1 MPSRESQHMTTVR
14 EIIKRDIGVKVEGV
28 VKVFDRSALANEV
41 REYVVTDKIE
51 DELKRIV
58 DTFTQV
64 SETLR
69 RGGASRDVVGMWVSG
84 FFGSGK
90 SHFAKVIG
98 YLLQNDPLGA
108 ADGERCIDAFVKH
121 LSDSQRGKDVR
132 LRLGEI
138 KLNTQVRTIA
148 FEIKSR
154 QSLTNPNSVGEIL
167 LSEFY
172 RDIGLGEN
180 FVVARIE
187 RRLQQRG
194 LLEKLSETFET
205 LHGVP
210 WRSAEGRDDLM
221 TVRRRLSK
229 VLPKIDSKE
238 YPDEQ
243 SALQALTDMFRH
255 EKITA
260 EGIADEL
267 VAWVDAQKT
276 TGGKTQHLIFVV
288 DEMGTFIGDSNER
301 IGELNSLAEMIGNK
315 GKGKVWLIVTSQQDL
330 EKVVDR
336 TNFQPTLVG
345 RLNARFELKPH
356 LISDEINKVVSE
368 RILKKRP
375 AEEGGLKTL
384 YTKHEGHIAE
394 LADIKASRRLASISE
409 RTFIDAYPFLPHQVR
424 LAQDIFEALSGFR
437 ISGGVR
443 SMIAV
448 VMEALQDL
456 ADKPLGVVVSF
467 DQVFDAVENDLLS
480 QEYLGASGVRSI
492 YESDER
498 VPGMPVESSRVLKVL
513 WLLQRITWVPRVPE
527 TLAKLLVRDLTTEIA
542 PLRAQVESTLA
553 ALQEAGYVARDEATG
568 EWKFLNE
575 RERTIEQAIQ
585 EMVRPGGPKSISIA
599 AVRRTAQQL
608 CKDEVVTRKKLAN
621 FAVTHGATKVPF
633 SFGVH
638 LDGEAV
644 ETGAELDVV
653 FTSPLAPG
661 RKQDLEEVRRQNQSA
676 GAKGKTVW
684 WVADAPEN
692 LESRFKRYEA
702 LVKVTGDKRFT
713 EDSSSDTQD
722 ALSEKRK
729 ERDELKSALV
739 RDLERTFLT
748 GTLFH
753 GGQEISLEGVSDLKE
768 PLKTALSTVIPNV
781 YPRFA
786 IADRSFDFAKHL
798 KALLSP
804 TTSELHKVAPD
815 LSLFDTQGS
824 LQRESAL
831 VAQVLEVLSDLRDED
846 ADADGAR
853 LLDAKDDKGFK
864 GFLRA
869 PFGWPDEL
877 VRLLL
882 AASLRAGAVYIE
894 QQTHAGPTALYDYKG
909 ADELF
914 AKITSFKKATFR
926 VAETSLSVDQIKRAS
941 KALIAMSV
949 SGTPE
954 SGNAIAAAVRS
965 LGLTL
970 KARIDDARIRSQQGL
985 PIPDT
990 ILNAESAL
998 AEPTTAKDPTVV
1010 VTAFLAKEDV
1020 WKALFQA
1027 SEALRH
1033 FLDANRHKDFD
1044 LSRRL
1049 ASLAADHPLPDAHPQ
1064 KAAFDQA
1071 TKDMGAIVAEK
1082 AVVGRWSDYRSSFDA
1097 ALAAYRDAFAQSYDE
1112 VRKAA
1117 DVALAAVHDSEA
1129 YKKAP
1134 TGQRDTVV
1142 SKVFGPGRACH
1153 YPPLTLSSVDSLLEA
1168 AGKRSLTTLEQALV
1182 ALPAYRSQVEN
1193 ELAALVLPPPPA
1205 GEKVF
1210 EWRPG
1215 SVLVGKRFA
1224 TEADVDSALESM
1236 SKELKA
1242 RVREGFTVVVK

>member
-1 MPSRESQHMTTVR
+1 MATVR
-14 EIIKRDIGVKVEGV
+14 DIIKRDIGVKVEGV

-69 RGGASRDVVGMWVSG
+69 RGGASRDVMGIWVSG

-90 SHFAKVIG
+90 SHFAKVLG
-98 YLLQNDPLGA
+98 YLLQNDELGS
-108 ADGERCIDAFVKH
+108 DGERCIDAFVKH
-121 LSDSQRGKDVR
+121 LSDSPRGKDVR

-138 KLNTQVRTIA
+138 KLNTRVRTIA

-154 QSLTNPNSVGEIL
+154 QSLTNPNSVGEIV

-172 RDIGLGEN
+172 RDIGFGEN
-180 FVVARIE
+180 FIVARIE

-194 LLEKLSETFET
+194 LLDKLAEAFES

-210 WRSAEGRDDLM
+210 WRSADGRDDLM
-221 TVRRRLSK
+221 TVRRRLAK
-229 VLPKIDSKE
+229 ALPKIDSKE

-255 EKITA
+255 EKLTA

-267 VAWVDAQKT
+267 VAWVDAQKP
-276 TGGKTQHLIFVV
+276 TGGRTQHLVFVI
-288 DEMGTFIGDSNER
+288 DELGTFIGDSNER

-315 GKGKVWLIVTSQQDL
+315 GKGKVWLVVTSQQDL

-336 TNFQPTLVG
+336 TNFQPALVG

-375 AEEGGLKTL
+375 AEEGSLKAL
-384 YTKHEGHIAE
+384 YAKYEGHITN
-394 LADIKASRRLASISE
+394 LADIKASRRLGNVTE
-409 RTFIDAYPFLPHQVR
+409 RSFIDAYPFLPHQVR

-456 ADKPLGVVVSF
+456 ADKPVGVVVSF

-480 QEYLGASGVRSI
+480 QEYLGASGVRAI

-498 VPGMPVESSRVLKVL
+498 VPDVPVESSRVLKVL
-513 WLLQRITWVPRVPE
+513 WLLQRIPWVPRVPE
-527 TLAKLLVRDLTTEIA
+527 ALAKLLVRDLTTEIA
-542 PLRAQVESTLA
+542 PLRVQVESTLT
-553 ALQEAGYVARDEATG
+553 ALQAAGYVARDEATG

-575 RERTIEQAIQ
+575 RERTIEQTIQ
-585 EMVRPGGPKSISIA
+585 EMVRPGGAKSISIA

-608 CKDEVVTRKKLAN
+608 CKDELVTRRKLAN
-621 FAVTHGATKVPF
+621 FAVTHGVTKVPF

-644 ETGAELDVV
+644 ETGPELEVV

-661 RKQDLEEVRRQNQSA
+661 RKQELEDVRRQNQAA

-684 WVADAPEN
+684 WVADAPDN
-692 LESRFKRYEA
+692 LEARFKRYEA

-713 EDSSSDTQD
+713 EDSSADTQD

-739 RDLERTFLT
+739 RDLERAFLT

-768 PLKTALSTVIPNV
+768 PFRNALASVIPNV
-781 YPRFA
+781 YPRFSL
-786 IADRSFDFAKHL
+786 ADRPFEFAKNL

-804 TTSELHKVAPD
+804 ATTELHKVAPD
-815 LSLFDTQGS
+815 LNLFDTQGS

-831 VAQVLEVLSDLRDED
+831 VSQVLEVLSDLRDED

-853 LLDAKDDKGFK
+853 LLDAKEANGFK
-864 GFLRA
+864 GFGRV

-877 VRLLL
+877 VRLFL
-882 AASLRAGAVYIE
+882 AASFRAGAVYIE
-894 QQTHAGPTALYDYKG
+894 QQSAAGPSALYDYKG
-909 ADELF
+909 TDDIF
-914 AKITSFKKATFR
+914 SKITLFKKATFR
-926 VAETSLSVDQIKRAS
+926 IAETSLSVDQIKRAS
-941 KALIAMSV
+941 KALIAMGV
-949 SGTPE
+949 SGTSE

-970 KARIDDARIRSQQGL
+970 ESRIDDARIRSQQGL
-985 PIPDT
+985 PVPDA
-990 ILNAESAL
+990 ILGAESAL
-998 AEPTTAKDPTVV
+998 TEPTTAKDPTAA
-1010 VTAFLAKEDV
+1010 VTAFLAREDV

-1027 SEALRH
+1027 SDALRH
-1033 FLDANRHKDFD
+1033 FVDANRHRDFE

-1049 ASLAADHPLPDAHPQ
+1049 VSLATDHPLPDAYPGRL
-1064 KAAFDQA
+1064 AFDQA
-1071 TKDMGAIVAEK
+1071 ARDIEAIVAEK
-1082 AVVGRWSDYRSSFDA
+1082 TVVARWSDYRSAFDA
-1097 ALAAYRDAFAQSYDE
+1097 AFATYRDAFVQSYDE
-1112 VRKAA
+1112 VRHAA
-1117 DVALAAVHDSEA
+1117 AAALDAVHGSEA
-1129 YKKAP
+1129 FKDAP
-1134 TGQRDTVV
+1134 AAERDAVV
-1142 SKVFGPGRACH
+1142 AKVFSPGRACH
-1153 YPPLTLSSVDSLLEA
+1153 YPQLSLTSVESLLDA
-1168 AGKRSLTTLEQALV
+1168 AAKRSLTTLEQALV
-1182 ALPAYRSQVEN
+1182 ALPVYRSQVEA
-1193 ELAALVLPPPPA
+1193 ELTALVQPPPLPD
-1205 GEKVF
+1205 EKVY

-1224 TEADVDSALESM
+1224 TEADVDSALDLVAED
-1236 SKELKA
+1236 LKT

>member
-1 MPSRESQHMTTVR
+1 MATVR
-14 EIIKRDIGVKVEGV
+14 DIIKRDIGVKVEGV

-69 RGGASRDVVGMWVSG
+69 RGGGVRDVMGMWVSG

-90 SHFAKVIG
+90 SHFAKVLG
-98 YLLQNDPLGA
+98 YLLQNDELGS
-108 ADGERCIDAFVKH
+108 DGERCIDAFVKH
-121 LSDSQRGKDVR
+121 LSDGPRGKDVR

-172 RDIGLGEN
+172 RDIGFGEN

-194 LLEKLSETFET
+194 LLDKLAETFES

-221 TVRRRLSK
+221 TVRRRLAK
-229 VLPKIDSKE
+229 VLPQIDPKE

-255 EKITA
+255 EKLTA

-267 VAWVDAQKT
+267 VAWVDAQKP
-276 TGGKTQHLIFVV
+276 TGGKTQHLVFVI

-336 TNFQPTLVG
+336 TNFQPALVG

-356 LISDEINKVVSE
+356 LISDEIHKVVSE

-375 AEEGGLKTL
+375 AEEGNLKAL
-384 YTKHEGHIAE
+384 YAKHEGHIAD
-394 LADIKASRRLASISE
+394 LADIKASRRLGSITE
-409 RTFIDAYPFLPHQVR
+409 RSFIDAYPFLPHQVR

-456 ADKPLGVVVSF
+456 ADKPVGVVVSF

-480 QEYLGASGVRSI
+480 QEYLGASGVRAI

-498 VPGMPVESSRVLKVL
+498 VPGVAVESSRVLKVL
-513 WLLQRITWVPRVPE
+513 WLLQRVPWVPRVPE
-527 TLAKLLVRDLTTEIA
+527 ALAKLLVRDLTTETG
-542 PLRAQVESTLA
+542 PLRAQVESTLT
-553 ALQEAGYVARDEATG
+553 ALQAAGYVARDEATG

-585 EMVRPGGPKSISIA
+585 EMVRPGGTRSISIA

-608 CKDEVVTRKKLAN
+608 CKDEVVTRRKLAN
-621 FAVTHGATKVPF
+621 FAVTHGSTKVPF

-644 ETGAELDVV
+644 ETGAELEVV

-661 RKQDLEEVRRQNQSA
+661 RKQELEEVRRKNQAA

-684 WVADAPEN
+684 WVADAPDN
-692 LESRFKRYEA
+692 LEARFKRYEA

-713 EDSSSDTQD
+713 EDSSADTQD

-768 PLKTALSTVIPNV
+768 PIRNALASVIPNV

-786 IADRSFDFAKHL
+786 VADRSFEFTKDL

-804 TTSELHKVAPD
+804 ATPELHKVSPD
-815 LSLFDTQGS
+815 LNLFDTQGS

-831 VAQVLEVLSDLRDED
+831 VAQVLEVLTDLRDED
-846 ADADGAR
+846 TDADGAR
-853 LLDAKDDKGFK
+853 LLDAKDANGFK
-864 GFLRA
+864 GFGRV

-882 AASLRAGAVYIE
+882 AACFRAGAVYME
-894 QQTHAGPTALYDYKG
+894 QQSAAGPSALYDYKG
-909 ADELF
+909 ADEIF
-914 AKITSFKKATFR
+914 SKITLFKKATFR
-926 VAETSLSVDQIKRAS
+926 IAETSLSVDQIKHAS
-941 KALIAMSV
+941 KALIAMGV
-949 SGTPE
+949 TGTPE
-954 SGNAIAAAVRS
+954 SGNAIAAAVRT

-970 KARIDDARIRSQQGL
+970 KQRIDDARIRAQQGL

-990 ILNAESAL
+990 ILGAESAL
-998 AEPTTAKDPTVV
+998 TEPTTAKDPTAV

-1020 WKALFQA
+1020 WKALHRA
-1027 SEALRH
+1027 SDGLRH
-1033 FLDANRHKDFD
+1033 FIDAGRHKDFE

-1049 ASLAADHPLPDAHPQ
+1049 LTLAADHPLPDGHARRQ
-1064 KAAFDQA
+1064 EFDKAVRDLE
-1071 TKDMGAIVAEK
+1071 AIVAEK
-1082 AVVGRWSDYRSSFDA
+1082 AVVARWSDYRSAFDTA
-1097 ALAAYRDAFAQSYDE
+1097 FAAYRAAFVQSYDQ
-1112 VRKAA
+1112 VRQAA
-1117 DVALAAVHDSEA
+1117 TATLNAVHESQAFKNAPAGAREA
-1129 YKKAP
+1129 VIA
-1134 TGQRDTVV
+1134 
-1142 SKVFGPGRACH
+1142 KVFGPGRACH
-1153 YPPLTLSSVDSLLEA
+1153 YPPLSLTSVESLLDA
-1168 AGKRSLTTLEQALV
+1168 AARRSLTTLEQALV
-1182 ALPAYRSQVEN
+1182 ALPVYRSHVEE
-1193 ELAALVLPPPPA
+1193 ELAALVQPPPSPD
-1205 GEKVF
+1205 EKVY

-1215 SVLVGKRFA
+1215 SSLAGKRFA
-1224 TEADVDSALESM
+1224 SEGDVDAALDLL

>member
-1 MPSRESQHMTTVR
+1 MTTVR
-14 EIIKRDIGVKVEGV
+14 EVIKRDIGEKVEGV

-64 SETLR
+64 SETIR
-69 RGGASRDVVGMWVSG
+69 RGGSSRDVVGMWVSG

-90 SHFAKVIG
+90 SHFAKVLG
-98 YLLQNDPLGA
+98 YLLQNDELSEG
-108 ADGERCIDAFVKH
+108 GERCIDAFVKH

-172 RDIGLGEN
+172 RDIGFGEN

-194 LLEKLSETFET
+194 LLEKLAETFEA

-229 VLPKIDSKE
+229 VLPKIDPKE

-255 EKITA
+255 EKLTA

-267 VAWVDAQKT
+267 VAWVDAQSPK
-276 TGGKTQHLIFVV
+276 GGKTQHLVFVI

-315 GKGKVWLIVTSQQDL
+315 GKGKVWLVVTSQQDL

-336 TNFQPTLVG
+336 TNFQPALVG

-375 AEEGGLKTL
+375 AEEGELKSL
-384 YTKHEGHIAE
+384 FAKHEGHIAD
-394 LADIKASRRLASISE
+394 LADIKASRRFASITE
-409 RTFIDAYPFLPHQVR
+409 RAFIDAYPFLPHQVR

-456 ADKPLGVVVSF
+456 ADKQLGVVVSF

-498 VPGMPVESSRVLKVL
+498 VPNMPVESSRVLKVL

-527 TLAKLLVRDLTTEIA
+527 TLAKLLVSDLTTEIA
-542 PLRAQVESTLA
+542 PLRAQVEQTLA

-585 EMVRPGGPKSISIA
+585 EMVRPGGAKSISIA

-608 CKDEVVTRKKLAN
+608 CKDELVTRRKLAN
-621 FAVTHGATKVPF
+621 FAVTYGTTKVPF
-633 SFGVH
+633 SFGVI

-644 ETGAELDVV
+644 ETGPELDVV

-661 RKQDLEEVRRQNQSA
+661 RKQDLEEVRRQNQA
-676 GAKGKTVW
+676 GGPKGKTVW
-684 WVADAPEN
+684 WVADAPDT

-702 LVKVTGDKRFT
+702 LVKVTSDKRFT
-713 EDSSSDTQD
+713 QDSSSDTQD

-739 RDLERTFLT
+739 RDLERAFLT
-748 GTLFH
+748 GTLFY
-753 GGQEISLEGVSDLKE
+753 GGQEISLEGISDLKD
-768 PLKTALSTVIPNV
+768 PIKSALSSVIPNA
-781 YPRFA
+781 YPRFSV
-786 IADRSFDFAKHL
+786 ADQPFEFAKNL
-798 KALLSP
+798 KSLLSP
-804 TTSELHKVAPD
+804 TTSDLHKVAPD

-824 LQRESAL
+824 LQREAAL
-831 VAQVLEVLSDLRDED
+831 VAQMLEVLTDLRDED

-853 LLDAKDDKGFK
+853 LLDAKDNKGFK
-864 GFLRA
+864 GFSRA

-882 AASLRAGAVYIE
+882 AACFRSGAVYIE
-894 QQTHAGPTALYDYKG
+894 QQSPVGPTAIYDYKG
-909 ADELF
+909 TDDIF
-914 AKITSFKKATFR
+914 SKITSFKKVTFR

-941 KALIAMSV
+941 KALIAMGV

-954 SGNAIAAAVRS
+954 SGNAIASAVRS

-970 KARIDDARIRSQQGL
+970 KSRIDDARIRSQQGL
-985 PIPDT
+985 PIADA
-990 ILNAESAL
+990 ILSAESSL
-998 AEPTTAKDPTVV
+998 TEPTTAKDPTAV
-1010 VTAFLAKEDV
+1010 VTAFLSKEDV
-1020 WKALFQA
+1020 WKALFQ
-1027 SEALRH
+1027 SIEALRH
-1033 FLDANRHKDFD
+1033 FLDANRHKDFE

-1049 ASLAADHPLPDAHPQ
+1049 LSLAADHPLPDDHP
-1064 KAAFDQA
+1064 KRAAFEEAERDL
-1071 TKDMGAIVAEK
+1071 DAIAAEK
-1082 AVVGRWSDYRSSFDA
+1082 SVVDRWSDYRSAFDA
-1097 ALAAYRDAFAQSYDE
+1097 AFAAYRDAFVQSYDQ

-1117 DVALAAVHDSEA
+1117 EDSLAAVHDSDA
-1129 YKKAP
+1129 FRKAP
-1134 TGQRDTVV
+1134 VDQREAVV
-1142 SKVFGPGRACH
+1142 AKIFGPGRPCN
-1153 YPPLTLSSVDSLLEA
+1153 YPQLTLSSVETLLDA

-1182 ALPAYRSQVEN
+1182 ALPAYRLQVES
-1193 ELAALVLPPPPA
+1193 ELAALVQPPPPP

-1215 SVLVGKRFA
+1215 SVLVGKRFT
-1224 TEADVDSALESM
+1224 TEADVDSTLDTLST
-1236 SKELKA
+1236 ELKA
-1242 RVREGFTVVVK
+1242 RVRDGFTVVVK

>member
-1 MPSRESQHMTTVR
+1 MTTVR

-98 YLLQNDPLGA
+98 YLLQNDQLSGP
-108 ADGERCIDAFVKH
+108 DSERCIDAFVKN

-138 KLNTQVRTIA
+138 KLNTQARTIA

-172 RDIGLGEN
+172 RDIGFGEN

-194 LLEKLSETFET
+194 NLEKLAETFEAM
-205 LHGVP
+205 HGVP

-276 TGGKTQHLIFVV
+276 TGGKTQHLVFVV

-375 AEEGGLKTL
+375 AEEAGLKAL

-513 WLLQRITWVPRVPE
+513 WLLQRIAWVPRVPE
-527 TLAKLLVRDLTTEIA
+527 TIAKILVRDLTTEIA

-553 ALQEAGYVARDEATG
+553 ALQDAGYVARDEATG

-621 FAVTHGATKVPF
+621 FAVTHGVTKVPF

-644 ETGAELDVV
+644 ETGAELEVI

-661 RKQDLEEVRRQNQSA
+661 RKQDLEEVRRQNQA
-676 GAKGKTVW
+676 GGAKGKTVW

-729 ERDELKSALV
+729 ERDELKTALV
-739 RDLERTFLT
+739 RDLERAFLT
-748 GTLFH
+748 GTVFH

-768 PLKTALSTVIPNV
+768 PLKTALSSVIPNV

-786 IADRSFDFAKHL
+786 IADRAFDFAKHL

-804 TTSELHKVAPD
+804 TTSELHKVAPE

-831 VAQVLEVLSDLRDED
+831 VAQVLEVLADLRDED

-869 PFGWPDEL
+869 PFGWSDEL

-882 AASLRAGAVYIE
+882 AACLRAGAVYIE

-970 KARIDDARIRSQQGL
+970 KSRIDDARIRSQQGL
-985 PIPDT
+985 PIQDA
-990 ILNAESAL
+990 ILNAESTL

-1010 VTAFLAKEDV
+1010 VTTFLAKESV

-1027 SEALRH
+1027 TEALRH

-1049 ASLAADHPLPDAHPQ
+1049 GSLAADHPLPEGHPK
-1064 KAAFDQA
+1064 KAAFEQA
-1071 TKDMGAIVAEK
+1071 TKDLAAIVAEK
-1082 AVVGRWSDYRSSFDA
+1082 AIVARWSDYRSAFDTA
-1097 ALAAYRDAFAQSYDE
+1097 FAAYRDAFIQSYDE

-1117 DVALAAVHDSEA
+1117 EVALGAIHDSDA

-1142 SKVFGPGRACH
+1142 AKVFGSGRACH
-1153 YPPLTLSSVDSLLEA
+1153 YPALTLSSVDSLLDA

-1193 ELAALVLPPPPA
+1193 ELAALVLPPPPP

-1224 TEADVDSALESM
+1224 TEAEVDSAFESM

-1242 RVREGFTVVVK
+1242 RVREGYTVVVK

>member
-1 MPSRESQHMTTVR
+1 MATVR
-14 EIIKRDIGVKVEGV
+14 DIIKRDIGVKVEGV
-28 VKVFDRSALANEV
+28 VKVFDRASLASEV

-51 DELKRIV
+51 EELKRIF

-69 RGGASRDVVGMWVSG
+69 RGGASRDVMGIWVSG

-90 SHFAKVIG
+90 SHFAKVLG
-98 YLLQNDPLGA
+98 YLLQNDQL
-108 ADGERCIDAFVKH
+108 DGERCIDTFVKH
-121 LSDSQRGKDVR
+121 LSDGQRGRDVR

-172 RDIGLGEN
+172 RDIGFGEN

-187 RRLQQRG
+187 RRLQLKGQ
-194 LLEKLSETFET
+194 LEKLAETFET
-205 LHGVP
+205 LHGVA
-210 WRSAEGRDDLM
+210 WRSADGRDDLM

-229 VLPKIDSKE
+229 VLPKVDSKE

-243 SALQALTDMFRH
+243 SALNALNDMFRH

-267 VAWVDAQKT
+267 VAWVDAQKAT
-276 TGGKTQHLIFVV
+276 AGKTQHLVFVV

-301 IGELNSLAEMIGNK
+301 IGELNSIAEMIGNK

-336 TNFQPTLVG
+336 TNFQPALVG

-375 AEEGGLKTL
+375 AEEAGLKAL
-384 YTKHEGHIAE
+384 YAKHEGSIAE
-394 LADIKASRRLASISE
+394 LADLKASRRLASISE
-409 RTFIDAYPFLPHQVR
+409 RSFIDAYPFLPHQIR

-456 ADKPLGVVVSF
+456 ADKPLGVLVSF

-498 VPGMPVESSRVLKVL
+498 LPGLPVEASRVLKVL

-527 TLAKLLVRDLTTEIA
+527 TLAKLLVRDLTTEIV
-542 PLRAQVESTLA
+542 PLRAQVESTLS

-575 RERTIEQAIQ
+575 LERTIEQAIQ

-621 FAVTHGATKVPF
+621 FTVMHGVSKVPF
-633 SFGVH
+633 SYGVH
-638 LDGEAV
+638 IDGEAI
-644 ETGAELDVV
+644 ETAAELEVF

-661 RKQDLEEVRRQNQSA
+661 RKQELEEVRRQNQA
-676 GAKGKTVW
+676 GGAKGKTVW
-684 WVADAPEN
+684 WIADAPEN
-692 LESRFKRYEA
+692 LEARFKRYEA

-713 EDSSSDTQD
+713 EDGTSDTQD

-729 ERDELKSALV
+729 ERDELRTTLV
-739 RDLERTFLT
+739 RDLERAFMT
-748 GTLFH
+748 GTVFH
-753 GGQEISLEGVSDLKE
+753 GGQEFGLEGVSDLKE
-768 PLKTALSTVIPNV
+768 PIKNALAVVIPNV

-786 IADRSFDFAKHL
+786 VADRSFDFAKHL

-804 TTSELHKVAPD
+804 ATSELHKVAPE
-815 LSLFDTQGS
+815 LNLFDTQGS

-831 VAQVLEVLSDLRDED
+831 VAQVLEVLADLQDED
-846 ADADGAR
+846 AETDGAR
-853 LLDAKDDKGFK
+853 VLDAKDDKGFK

-877 VRLLL
+877 VRLVL
-882 AASLRAGAVYIE
+882 AACVRAGAVYIE
-894 QQTHAGPTALYDYKG
+894 QQTPAGPTSTYDYKG
-909 ADELF
+909 ADDLF
-914 AKITSFKKATFR
+914 SKITSFKKSTFR

-941 KALIAMSV
+941 KALIAMGV
-949 SGTPE
+949 NGTPE

-965 LGLTL
+965 IGLSL
-970 KARIDDARIRSQQGL
+970 KSRIDGARVRSQQGL
-985 PIPDT
+985 PIPDA
-990 ILNAESAL
+990 ILTAESAL
-998 AEPTTAKDPTVV
+998 TESTTAKDPTVV

-1020 WKALFQA
+1020 WKSLFLA
-1027 SEALRH
+1027 TEALRR
-1033 FLDANRHKDFD
+1033 FLEANRHKDYE

-1049 ASLAADHPLPDAHPQ
+1049 MSLAADHPLSEADPKRPVFEQ
-1064 KAAFDQA
+1064 AARDLE
-1071 TKDMGAIVAEK
+1071 AIAADK
-1082 AVVGRWSDYRSSFDA
+1082 SVVERWSDYRSAFDSA
-1097 ALAAYRDAFAQSYDE
+1097 FGAYRDAFVRHYDE
-1112 VRKAA
+1112 VRQAA
-1117 DVALAAVHDSEA
+1117 ENALAAVHDGDA
-1129 YKKAP
+1129 YKNAP
-1134 TGQRDTVV
+1134 AGLRDAVV
-1142 SKVFGPGRACH
+1142 AKVFGLGRACH
-1153 YPPLTLSSVDSLLEA
+1153 YPALSLLSVDSLLDA

-1182 ALPAYRSQVEN
+1182 ALPAYRLQVESD
-1193 ELAALVLPPPPA
+1193 LAALVLPPVA
-1205 GEKVF
+1205 EGEKVF
-1210 EWRPG
+1210 EWRPA
-1215 SVLVGKRFA
+1215 SSLVGKRFSS
-1224 TEADVDSALESM
+1224 ADDIDSAFSAI

-1242 RVREGFTVVVK
+1242 RVQDGFTVVVK

>member
-1 MPSRESQHMTTVR
+1 MTTVR

-90 SHFAKVIG
+90 SHFAKVLG
-98 YLLQNDPLGA
+98 YLLQNDELGT
-108 ADGERCIDAFVKH
+108 DGERCIDAFVKH

-172 RDIGLGEN
+172 REIGFGEN

-187 RRLQQRG
+187 RRLHQRG
-194 LLEKLSETFET
+194 LLDKLVETFES

-210 WRSAEGRDDLM
+210 WRSEQGREDLM

-229 VLPKIDSKE
+229 VLPKIDPKE
-238 YPDEQ
+238 YPDED
-243 SALQALTDMFRH
+243 SAKKALDDAFRH
-255 EKITA
+255 EKLTA

-267 VAWVDAQKT
+267 VAWVDAQKP
-276 TGGKTQHLIFVV
+276 TGGKSQHLVFVI
-288 DEMGTFIGDSNER
+288 DEMGTFIGDSNEK

-315 GKGKVWLIVTSQQDL
+315 GKGKVWLVVTSQQDL

-375 AEEGGLKTL
+375 AEESGLKAI
-384 YTKHEGHIAE
+384 YAKHEGHIAD
-394 LADIKASRRLASISE
+394 LADIKASRRLASVTE
-409 RTFIDAYPFLPHQVR
+409 RSFIDAYPFLPHQVR

-498 VPGMPVESSRVLKVL
+498 VPNMPVESSRVLKVL

-542 PLRAQVESTLA
+542 PLRGQVEATLA

-585 EMVRPGGPKSISIA
+585 EMVRPGGTKSISIA

-608 CKDEVVTRKKLAN
+608 CKEEVVTRKKLAN
-621 FAVTHGATKVPF
+621 FAVTHGTTKVPF
-633 SFGVH
+633 LFGVH

-644 ETGAELDVV
+644 ETGSELEVV

-661 RKQDLEEVRRQNQSA
+661 RKTDLDEVRRQNQAS

-684 WVADAPEN
+684 WVADAPDN

-729 ERDELKSALV
+729 ERDELRSALV
-739 RDLERTFLT
+739 KDLERAFVT

-753 GGQEISLEGVSDLKE
+753 GGQEISLEGISDLKE
-768 PLKTALSTVIPNV
+768 PIKNALSSVIPNV

-786 IADRSFDFAKHL
+786 IADRSFEFAKNL

-815 LSLFDTQGS
+815 LQLFDTQGS

-831 VAQVLEVLSDLRDED
+831 VVQVLEVLTDLRDED
-846 ADADGAR
+846 ADAEGAR

-864 GFLRA
+864 GFSRA

-882 AASLRAGAVYIE
+882 AACFRAGAVYLE
-894 QQTHAGPTALYDYKG
+894 QQSASGPSALYDYKG
-909 ADELF
+909 ADEVF
-914 AKITSFKKATFR
+914 SKITSFKKATFR
-926 VAETSLSVDQIKRAS
+926 IAETSLSVDQIKKAS
-941 KALIAMSV
+941 KALIAMGV
-949 SGTPE
+949 TGTPE
-954 SGNAIAAAVRS
+954 SGNAIAAAVRT
-965 LGLTL
+965 LGLAL
-970 KARIDDARIRSQQGL
+970 KSRIDDARIRAQQGL
-985 PIPDT
+985 PVPDT
-990 ILNAESAL
+990 ILGAESAL
-998 AEPTTAKDPTVV
+998 VEPTTAKDPTAV

-1020 WKALFQA
+1020 WKTLHQ
-1027 SEALRH
+1027 SVEALRH

-1049 ASLAADHPLPDAHPQ
+1049 VALATDHPLPEAHP
-1064 KAAFDQA
+1064 KRATFDQA
-1071 TKDMGAIVAEK
+1071 AKDLAAIVDDK
-1082 AVVGRWSDYRSSFDA
+1082 AVVARWSDYRSAFDTA
-1097 ALAAYRDAFAQSYDE
+1097 FAAYRDAFVQSYDE
-1112 VRKAA
+1112 VRHAA
-1117 DVALAAVHDSEA
+1117 EAVVAAIHAGDA
-1129 YKKAP
+1129 YKNAP
-1134 TGQRDTVV
+1134 AGQREAVV
-1142 SKVFGPGRACH
+1142 TKVFGTGRVCH
-1153 YPPLTLSSVDSLLEA
+1153 YPSLSLSSVESLLDA

-1182 ALPAYRSQVEN
+1182 ALPVYRSQVES
-1193 ELAALVLPPPPA
+1193 ELAALVLPPPPPPPP

-1210 EWRPG
+1210 EWRPA

-1224 TEADVDSALESM
+1224 TETDVDNALDSL

>member
-1 MPSRESQHMTTVR
+1 MTTIR

-28 VKVFDRSALANEV
+28 VKVFDRSALASEV

-51 DELKRIV
+51 EELKRIV

-69 RGGASRDVVGMWVSG
+69 HGGASRDVVGMWVSG

-90 SHFAKVIG
+90 SHFAKVVG
-98 YLLQNDPLGA
+98 YLLQNDQIGGP
-108 ADGERCIDAFVKH
+108 DGERCIDAFVKH
-121 LSDSQRGKDVR
+121 LSDGQRGKDVR

-172 RDIGLGEN
+172 RDIGLAEN

-194 LLEKLSETFET
+194 QLEQLGEIFEAN
-205 LHGVP
+205 HGVP
-210 WRSAEGRDDLM
+210 WRGHQGRDDLM

-229 VLPKIDSKE
+229 VLPKIDPQE
-238 YPDEQ
+238 FPDEQ
-243 SALQALTDMFRH
+243 AALQALNDMFRH

-276 TGGKTQHLIFVV
+276 TGGKTQHLVIVI

-375 AEEGGLKTL
+375 AEEAGLRAL
-384 YTKHEGHIAE
+384 YAQHEGHIAQ
-394 LADIKASRRLASISE
+394 LADIKASRRLATLSE

-424 LAQDIFEALSGFR
+424 LAQDIFEQLSGFR

-480 QEYLGASGVRSI
+480 QEYLGTSGVRAI
-492 YESDER
+492 HEADER
-498 VPGMPVESSRVLKVL
+498 VPGAPVAASRVLKTL
-513 WLLQRITWVPRVPE
+513 WLIQQVSWVPRVPE

-542 PLRAQVESTLA
+542 PLRTQVESTLS
-553 ALQEAGYVARDEATG
+553 ALQDAGYVARDEATG
-568 EWKFLNE
+568 EWKYLNE

-585 EMVRPGGPKSISIA
+585 EMVRPGGTKSISIA
-599 AVRRTAQQL
+599 AVRRTSQQL
-608 CKDEVVTRKKLAN
+608 CKDEVVTRKKMAN

-633 SFGVH
+633 TFGVH

-644 ETGAELDVV
+644 DTGAELEVH

-661 RKQDLEEVRRQNQSA
+661 RKQTVDDVRQLNQA
-676 GAKGKTVW
+676 GGPKGKLVW
-684 WVADAPEN
+684 WLANAPEN
-692 LESRFKRYEA
+692 LELRFKRYEA
-702 LVKVTGDKRFT
+702 LIKVTGDKRFT
-713 EDSSSDTQD
+713 EDSSSETQD

-739 RDLERTFLT
+739 RDLERAFLS
-748 GTLFH
+748 GTVLH
-753 GGQEISLEGVSDLKE
+753 GGQEFALDGPTDLKD
-768 PLKTALSTVIPNV
+768 PLKSALAAVIPNV
-781 YPRFA
+781 FPRFA
-786 IADRSFDFAKHL
+786 IADKPFDFAKHL
-798 KALLSP
+798 KSFLSP
-804 TTSELHKVAPD
+804 TTADLHKVAPE

-824 LQRESAL
+824 LQRESPL
-831 VAQVLEVLSDLRDED
+831 VLQVLEVLADLRDED
-846 ADADGAR
+846 IDADGAR

-864 GFLRA
+864 GFGRA

-877 VRLLL
+877 VRLVL
-882 AASLRAGAVYIE
+882 AACFRAGAIFVE
-894 QQTHAGPTALYDYKG
+894 QQSPAGPTALYDYKG
-909 ADELF
+909 ADDLF
-914 AKITSFKKATFR
+914 TKVTLFKKATYR

-941 KALIAMSV
+941 KALVAMGV
-949 SGTPE
+949 NGTPE
-954 SGNAIAAAVRS
+954 SGNAIAAAVRG
-965 LGLTL
+965 LGLAL
-970 KARIDDARIRSQQGL
+970 KSRIESAKVRSQQGF
-985 PIPDT
+985 PISDA
-990 ILNAESAL
+990 ILGAESAL
-998 AEPTTAKDPTVV
+998 TEPTTAKDPTVV
-1010 VTAFLAKEDV
+1010 VTGFLSQVDV
-1020 WKALFQA
+1020 WKALHQA
-1027 SEALRH
+1027 VEALRS
-1033 FLDANRHKDFD
+1033 FLDENRQQEFE

-1049 ASLAADHPLPDAHPQ
+1049 VLLAGDHPLPETHV
-1064 KAAFDQA
+1064 KRMEFDQA
-1071 TKDMGAIVAEK
+1071 AKDMAAIVAER
-1082 AVVGRWSDYRSSFDA
+1082 AVVARWPDYRSAFEA
-1097 ALAAYRDAFAQSYDE
+1097 AFAAYRVAFVQRYDE
-1112 VRKAA
+1112 VRVAA
-1117 DVALAAVHDSEA
+1117 DAARVGILESDV
-1129 YKKAP
+1129 YKNAP
-1134 TGQRDTVV
+1134 ADQRHTVV
-1142 SKVFGPGRACH
+1142 DKVFGPARACH
-1153 YPPLTLSSVDSLLEA
+1153 YAVLTLPTVGDLLDA
-1168 AGKRSLTTLEQALV
+1168 AAKRSLTTLEQALV
-1182 ALPAYRSQVEN
+1182 ALPAFRTQVESD
-1193 ELAALVLPPPPA
+1193 LAALVQPPPPS
-1205 GEKVF
+1205 GEKVV
-1210 EWRPG
+1210 EWRAG
-1215 SVLVGKRFA
+1215 AALVGKRFT
-1224 TEADVDSALESM
+1224 TEAEVDTALATVGQ
-1236 SKELKA
+1236 ELKGH
-1242 RVREGFTVVVK
+1242 VRDGFTVVVK